1 MASPYVNIYKDAE
14 GKIYQVS
21 RDGTAVSM
29 GNSYE
34 DAIRFALDAE
44 QNESKTMKC
53 AIRTEAGYI
62 VKGVVI
68 SDLNDKGDRF
78 KLCKTS
84 DGTFTDEITFT
95 QVTAVNSIFY
105 VKGNSVNIEQPQTDR
120 SVKLRYTGKL
130 MAV

>member
-1 MASPYVNIYKDAE
+1 MASPYVNIYKDNPTAD
-14 GKIYQVS
+14 GT
-21 RDGTAVSM
+21 DGTAVSM

-34 DAIRFALDAE
+34 NAICFALDAE
-44 QNESKTMKC
+44 QNESKTMRC

-62 VKGVVI
+62 VKDVVI
-68 SDLNDKGDRF
+68 SDLNDGNDRF

-84 DGTFTDEITFT
+84 DGTFTDEISFT

-105 VKGNSVNIEQPQTDR
+105 VKGSSVNTEQPQTDR
-120 SVKLRYTGKL
+120 SVKLRFTGKL